1 MSETLEHWNYI
12 IEDPYKVIFDTWDQ
26 GQKRNTRQAIRKK
39 PAARYKQYL
48 VRTRLHTRRISA
60 SPPNQGMADLNSWRQ
75 EATLTLFSRWGSERR
90 KIWPP
95 SCCYPSWCSLSSW
108 GSACTGKSR
117 AAAPS
122 ASRSRQRWVAPRSVW
137 RRRMSSAPLGC
148 MSPTMPSE
156 LGRVEAQWW
165 RGRRLRPSWWHW
177 RNCRQVFGW
186 WRIGG

>member
-1 MSETLEHWNYI
+1 
-12 IEDPYKVIFDTWDQ
+12 
-26 GQKRNTRQAIRKK
+26 
-39 PAARYKQYL
+39 
-48 VRTRLHTRRISA
+48 
-60 SPPNQGMADLNSWRQ
+60 MANLNSWRQ

-117 AAAPS
+117 AAAPL

-165 RGRRLRPSWWHW
+165 RGRRLRPSWYTGELEGKYLADGGLEANGEGRRTLFIGNNGMW
-177 RNCRQVFGW
+177 RRGTKVAALGKNT
-186 WRIGG
+186 